1 MVIFTVGC
9 NFQCEFC
16 HNKHLLQN
24 DAGRGYQ
31 VSELLQ
37 KIKLNKLVSSVSIT
51 GGEPSLQLDLI
62 EVCEGIKKMEKY
74 LSIDTNGSNPNIL
87 SDILKYADRVAL
99 DFKSPLIPRRLKKV
113 LGVYLN
119 EARFRESFELLNHK
133 KGLDFEIRT
142 TMVQNLH
149 TIEDIHQ
156 ILEFLIDNHF
166 RGTYVLQQ
174 YQYNEGVGEKFKDKF
189 QKPEHHTLITI
200 LRPYVSKSRD
210 FKIYLRD
217 DIEGYELIENIVNK
231 IE

>member
-113 LGVYLN
+113 LGVY
-119 EARFRESFELLNHK
+119 E
-133 KGLDFEIRT
+133 
-142 TMVQNLH
+142 
-149 TIEDIHQ
+149 
-156 ILEFLIDNHF
+156 
-166 RGTYVLQQ
+166 
-174 YQYNEGVGEKFKDKF
+174 
-189 QKPEHHTLITI
+189 
-200 LRPYVSKSRD
+200 
-210 FKIYLRD
+210 
-217 DIEGYELIENIVNK
+217 
-231 IE
+231 